1 MQPTDFKDILYQ
13 TEKNGL
19 VTVTLNIPKRK
30 NAMSPYTF
38 YELYWAIDHF
48 EKDESLGAMI
58 ITGAKDPDADN
69 PQKEAFSSGGYFNE
83 SAFSDI
89 SDELK
94 KEIDVSDIAQ
104 KRLTI
109 KMFGCYKPIIA
120 AINGL
125 AIGAGFTMPLAGA
138 DLIYMSEYAWI
149 RLPFAQLGIVS
160 ELASSFLLPRYIGF
174 QKAKEIIYFAQK
186 LTAKEALE
194 LKLVNDVVSHDELL
208 PYAKGKALALS
219 PPKGAGLAIG
229 RIKKSMHEPFI
240 EAVSKTLDLENEGLN
255 FCIKTADFGEG
266 LVARIEKR
274 DPQFSGR

>member
-1 MQPTDFKDILYQ
+1 MQLTDFKDILYQ
-13 TEKNGL
+13 ADGNGL

-38 YELYWAIDHF
+38 YELYWAVDHF
-48 EKDESLGAMI
+48 ERDEKLGAMV
-58 ITGAKDPDADN
+58 ITGAKDPDVND

-83 SAFSDI
+83 SAFNDV

-94 KEIDVSDIAQ
+94 KEIDISDIAQ
-104 KRLTI
+104 KRLTL

-125 AIGAGFTMPLAGA
+125 AIGAGFTMPFAGA

-149 RLPFAQLGIVS
+149 RLPFAQLGIIS
-160 ELASSFLLPRYIGF
+160 ELASSFLLPRYVGF
-174 QKAKEIIYFAQK
+174 QKAKEIIYFSKK

-194 LKLVNDVVSHDELL
+194 LGLVSDVILHENLL
-208 PYAKGKALALS
+208 LHAKDKALALI
-219 PPKGAGLAIG
+219 PPRGAGLAIG

-240 EAVSKTLDLENEGLN
+240 EAISKTLDLENEGLG
-255 FCIKTADFGEG
+255 FCVKTADFGEG
-266 LVARIEKR
+266 LMARIEKR
-274 DPQFSGR
+274 DPRFTGK